1 MILVDHDI
9 RDARVPEP
17 RWDRATHGASRR
29 IFDPFSER
37 TKLRGL
43 SYGLSM
49 AGYDIRIAE
58 TITLGA
64 GTGWRSLWNALKH
77 RVTGKGNLTSFSLAS
92 SVEHFV
98 MPRNVL
104 GIVHDKSTHVREGI
118 TVQNT
123 VVEPGWHGF
132 LTLELTNESAKDIT
146 IKAGTPIAQIVLHL
160 LTGVPDAVYDG
171 KYQGQAAGPQA
182 ARYEPGTPVFLAGE
196 EPKAA

>member
-1 MILVDHDI
+1 VILIDRHI
-9 RDARVPEP
+9 REARVPET
-17 RWDRATHGASRR
+17 RWDRPSYDQPRH
-29 IFDPFSER
+29 IFEPFSAR
-37 TKLRGL
+37 TKLHGL

-58 TITLGA
+58 TVTLGA
-64 GTGWRSLWNALKH
+64 GTGWRSLWNAIKH

-98 MPRNVL
+98 MPKNVL

-132 LTLELTNESAKDIT
+132 LTLELTNESARDIT
-146 IKAGTPIAQIVLHL
+146 ILAGTPIAQIVLHL
-160 LTGVPDAVYDG
+160 LSGVPDKIYDG
-171 KYQGQAAGPQA
+171 KYQGQGAGPQA
-182 ARYEPGTPVFLAGE
+182 ARYEGIPVLLAGE
-196 EPKAA
+196 ERKAA